1 MTTGGLYA
9 QQARPQ
15 LGRFDEELEQVR
27 EQLRAREEAYHHERQ
42 ARFEANKAR
51 ILADTAAWKGGEF
64 SERIDGLLGKLVD
77 AGEPARGMHDAI
89 LGGIN
94 SAAKAGRLDESH
106 VAFVEEKA
114 RIEVARVSTL
124 GQVIPT
130 SWGTRTAADLTAVDP
145 GCTQLPEGIQKAA
158 LARLNAVGPQLAKL
172 GFKSE
177 LEVDS
182 SSPARARELASD
194 MREVHT
200 ALMLLAVNRYRNA
213 KGYKHAKAE
222 HLERMEQFASQVLNI
237 DTKAHPGVKMDLPL
251 KSGGVRQSAPR
262 SGPKNLHGQEVTAEG
277 SAPRQAESTGVYVGK
292 VTALTDTHLEQK
304 VGRDPRDVVAHDR
317 RALDGDDVAVGHVVT
332 ISYEMGVGRLTNRDL
347 AIEQHGV
354 GR

>member
-1 MTTGGLYA
+1 MTTGGVSA

-15 LGRFDEELEQVR
+15 LGLFDEELEQVR
-27 EQLRAREEAYHHERQ
+27 EQLRAREEAYHRERQ

-51 ILADTAAWKGGEF
+51 ILADTDAWKGGEF
-64 SERIDGLLGKLVD
+64 AERIDGLLGKLAD

-94 SAAKAGRLDESH
+94 SAAKAGRLDERH

-130 SWGTRTAADLTAVDP
+130 SWDTRTPADLTAVDP

-158 LARLNAVGPQLAKL
+158 LVRLNEVGPQLAKL

-182 SSPARARELASD
+182 SSPANARELAGD

-213 KGYKHAKAE
+213 KGYKHARAD
-222 HLERMEQFASQVLNI
+222 HLERMEQFASQVLNV

-262 SGPKNLHGQEVTAEG
+262 SGPKNPHGQEVTAEG
-277 SAPRQAESTGVYVGK
+277 SAPRQAETTGIYVGK

-304 VGRDPRDVVAHDR
+304 VGRDPRDVIAHDR

-347 AIEQHGV
+347 AVEQHGV
-354 GR
+354 ER